1 MLHLIRQGLIFIK
14 FCILYERLNSFTTL
28 FYDTNEKCP
37 FTVLAP
43 LEKWRRRFGKVL
55 LESDFLL

>member
-1 MLHLIRQGLIFIK
+1 MLHLIKHTDIEASVYDVNGVYI
-14 FCILYERLNSFTTL
+14 FTTL
-28 FYDTNEKCP
+28 FYDTNEDCLFP
-37 FTVLAP
+37 VISP